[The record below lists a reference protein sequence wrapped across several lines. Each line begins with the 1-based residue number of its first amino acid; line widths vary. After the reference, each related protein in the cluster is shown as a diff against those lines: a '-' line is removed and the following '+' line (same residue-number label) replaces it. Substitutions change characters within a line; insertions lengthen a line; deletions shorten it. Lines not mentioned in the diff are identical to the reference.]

1 MESER
6 YKATRELLMAQKMAG
21 VMVDGGGRGDA
32 TDGAAHVRDCGGVEA
47 EQRVHTPWTWSP
59 TPTTATAAQQLLQQH
74 PAGATANFFQGWKV
88 SENYWIYCAGWFSVV
103 KVIVDIDS
111 NVFLSDEIIDIWY
124 VETLK
129 PLSCLLSL
137 YQILHIKIVLAWLNL
152 GFVEPR
158 DFICIVK
165 SPLVWLQFISF
176 REWKFPPT

>member
-21 VMVDGGGRGDA
+21 VMLLMVMVVPMSVTVAVWRQSSVSTHREHG
-32 TDGAAHVRDCGGVEA
+32 H
-47 EQRVHTPWTWSP
+47 QH
-59 TPTTATAAQQLLQQH
+59 QQQQH
-74 PAGATANFFQGWKV
+74 SNSNSTEQKQLPISFKV
-88 SENYWIYCAGWFSVV
+88 GKYQKTTEYSAGWFSVV

>member
-1 MESER
+1 
-6 YKATRELLMAQKMAG
+6 MAQKMAG
-21 VMVDGGGRGDA
+21 VMMVMVMLGWCYWWRCCCPCPWLWRWGGR
-32 TDGAAHVRDCGGVEA
+32 AAWPHTVNMVTNTNNTNSSSST
-47 EQRVHTPWTWSP
+47 EQ
-59 TPTTATAAQQLLQQH
+59 A
-74 PAGATANFFQGWKV
+74 ATANFFQGWKV
-88 SENYWIYCAGWFSVV
+88 SVNYWIYCAGWFSVV

-129 PLSCLLSL
+129 PLSCWLSL

-152 GFVEPR
+152 GFVELR